1 MSIRKRKG
9 EHVDIVVNK
18 DVSFKT
24 KTTGFECIEFVHR
37 GATRL
42 KIDEIDISTTFL
54 EKHFKAPL
62 LIGCMTGGYEDAERI
77 NRGLARIA
85 QKLGIGMCVGSQRAA
100 LNHPELAYTFSVV
113 REEAP
118 DIFVMGNLGA
128 AQLKEYGM
136 SGIRKA
142 IEMIKAD
149 AIAIHFN
156 PVQEAVQIE
165 GTPDFSEWFNT
176 LSDVSKDV
184 GIPIIAKEIGFGFS
198 YEDAV
203 LLKKVGVSGIEIDGA
218 GGTSWA
224 AVEYYRAET
233 ANDKQKMELAKL
245 FWDWGIPTA
254 ASLCEVL
261 SHVDLPVIAGGG
273 IKNGIEVAKALSL
286 GASLVAIAR
295 PILKELIQ
303 GGIENAADLINKYIL
318 ELRTTM
324 FLVEAKNILQ
334 LQRKPLII
342 RDWLKTWLES
352 RGINTMRWS
361 SRSDLNEQIE

>member
-1 MSIRKRKG
+1 MSIKKRKS

-18 DVSFKT
+18 DVNFKT
-24 KTTGFECIEFVHR
+24 KTTGFECVEFVHR

-42 KIDEIDISTTFL
+42 KMDEVDTSTTFL
-54 EKHFKAPL
+54 GRYFKAPL
-62 LIGCMTGGYEDAERI
+62 LIGCMTGGFEEAEKI

-85 QKLGIGMCVGSQRAA
+85 QRLGIGMCVGSQRAA
-100 LNHPELAYTFSVV
+100 LRHPELAYTFSVV

-118 DIFVMGNLGA
+118 DVFVMGNLGA
-128 AQLKEYGM
+128 AQLKEYGIN
-136 SGIRKA
+136 GIRKA

-156 PVQEAVQIE
+156 PVQEAVQVE
-165 GTPDFSEWFNT
+165 GTPDFSEWFDV
-176 LSDVSKDV
+176 LSDISKDIN
-184 GIPIIAKEIGFGFS
+184 IPIIAKEIGFGFS
-198 YEDAV
+198 YEDAI
-203 LLKKVGVSGIEIDGA
+203 LLKKAGARGIEIDGA

-224 AVEYYRAET
+224 AVEYYRAEI

-261 SHVDLPVIAGGG
+261 SHVDLPVIVGGG
-273 IKNGIEVAKALSL
+273 IRNGIEMAKALSL

-303 GGIENAADLINKYIL
+303 NGIENAIELINNHIL
-318 ELRTTM
+318 GLKTTM

-342 RDWLKTWLES
+342 KDWLKIWLES

-361 SRSDLNEQIE
+361 LRSDIN